1 MTTELSSARKALDN
15 FSARLTNT
23 IQHFKATDR
32 PKWQSTQDGMIYF
45 AGPCSDALPRKVER
59 SIDASLVE
67 INRVLEKYPIK
78 TWEDY
83 QMITSEDLDHIQQQ
97 FRNLTKHCR

>member
-1 MTTELSSARKALDN
+1 MTSVTSSTSNAIAA
-15 FSARLTNT
+15 FTARLTKT
-23 IQHFKATDR
+23 LQHFEATDR
-32 PKWQSTQDGMIYF
+32 PKWQSTQDGMISF
-45 AGPCSDALPRKVER
+45 AGPRHDALPRKVER

-83 QMITSEDLDHIQQQ
+83 QMITDKDLDHIQQQ